1 MIFERSPKWTQIVWT
16 TTVDLKIC
24 KCGRHGL
31 IVLKGIDDRGE
42 EFLCKEEAMHFLDSF
57 FEVKHLSEA
66 EFVLLSQQVN
76 KMEKLPKGRRDVNAS
91 FLTSCSFFMEIRS

>member
-1 MIFERSPKWTQIVWT
+1 MILEVSSKWTQIVWT

-31 IVLKGIDDRGE
+31 IVLKGVDDRGK

-57 FEVKHLSEA
+57 FEVKRLGEA
-66 EFVLLSQQVN
+66 EFILLSQQVN
-76 KMEKLPKGRRDVNAS
+76 KMEKLPKGRGDVSAGL
-91 FLTSCSFFMEIRS
+91 LTSCSFFREIRS